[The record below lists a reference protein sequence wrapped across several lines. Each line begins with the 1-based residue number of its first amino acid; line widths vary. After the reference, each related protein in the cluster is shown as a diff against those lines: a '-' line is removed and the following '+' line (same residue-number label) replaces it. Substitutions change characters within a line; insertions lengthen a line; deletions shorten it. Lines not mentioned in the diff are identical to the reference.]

1 MGFPNLGNMGEMIK
15 MAREMQGQLKKIKD
29 DLARSIYDAEAGGV
43 RVTVSGDMEVK
54 EVKIGPQVVN
64 PNSVEQLNRLVK
76 EALNKALKLAKDDA
90 SRKMKGIT
98 GGLGLP
104 GMF

>member
-15 MAREMQGQLKKIKD
+15 MAREMQGQLKKIKEE
-29 DLARSIYDAEAGGV
+29 LSRQSYEAEASGV
-43 RVTVSGDMEVK
+43 RVTVSGDMDVK
-54 EVKIGPQVVN
+54 DVKIGPQIVN
-64 PNSVEQLNRLVK
+64 PNNVEALNRAVK
-76 EALNKALKLAKDDA
+76 EATNKALRLAKDDA
-90 SRKMKGIT
+90 SKKMKGMT

>member
-15 MAREMQGQLKKIKD
+15 MAREMQGQMKKIKD
-29 DLARSIYDAEAGGV
+29 ELSRQTYEAEAGGV

-54 EVKIGPQVVN
+54 EIKSPAGEQDRAVKDAV
-64 PNSVEQLNRLVK
+64 
-76 EALNKALKLAKDDA
+76 NKALKMAKDDA
-90 SRKMKGIT
+90 GKKMKGIT

>member
-29 DLARSIYDAEAGGV
+29 ELLRQTYEAEAGGV
-43 RVTVSGDMEVK
+43 RVTVSGDMEIKEIKTASSDQDRSVK
-54 EVKIGPQVVN
+54 DAV
-64 PNSVEQLNRLVK
+64 
-76 EALNKALKLAKDDA
+76 NKALKLAKDDA
-90 SRKMKGIT
+90 AKKMKGMT